1 MYYKKDA
8 DVMRFCLDRGIRV
21 VPIPSFGDKLSLE
34 IHSKGKKPQK
44 SKQGYTKDNMTE
56 KIIELY
62 HILADRNGYK
72 KASEKVTE

>member
-8 DVMRFCLDRGIRV
+8 DVMRFCLDRGIRI
-21 VPIPSFGDKLSLE
+21 VPIPSSGDKLSLE
-34 IHSKGKKPQK
+34 IHSKGKPQK
-44 SKQGYTKDNMTE
+44 SKQEYTKDNMTE